1 MAINGDEKRK
11 QIVEY
16 IQSHLR
22 QNGYPPSVR
31 EIGAAVG
38 LSSTASV
45 ARHLRRLEESGQ
57 LSHAPFKRRAWRLDG
72 TPRDAQ
78 SLPLVGH
85 IRAGN
90 PILAQEHVEDHVTVS
105 MDLFHPSADFL
116 LRVKG
121 DSMIDSGIFPEDLVA
136 VSLQAEVKDG
146 DVVIA
151 MLGDEATVKHLD
163 TREGRI
169 RLLPANVNYEP
180 IESEDIAIVGR
191 VVGLLRTF

>member
-45 ARHLRRLEESGQ
+45 ARHLRRLEETGQ

-105 MDLFHPSADFL
+105 MDLFRPSADFL

-121 DSMIDSGIFPEDLVA
+121 DSMIDSGIFPGDLVA

-163 TREGRI
+163 TRQGRI